1 MIIVKTKQELE
12 LLRRNLASNVG
23 FVPTMGA
30 LHDGHL
36 SLVAASKQQTGFTV
50 ASIFVNPTQFNDPK
64 DYDNYPIDTVADLE
78 KLKQAGCDLVFLPSR
93 EEIYR
98 DIEEDPTYIHDFGHL
113 ERVYEG
119 AYRPGHF
126 RGVGQVVHLLFEAV
140 RPTMAFFGE
149 KDFQQLQVIKTLVKK
164 LNLPIDI
171 KGLPT
176 IRETDGLAMSSRNRR
191 LSSEER
197 SESIML
203 FEALTFARENITHLS
218 PDSIKHEVQKRFE
231 HSSILR
237 LEYFD
242 IIDSEKFIPLTAIS
256 DTSLPHAIIA
266 AYAGKVRLI
275 DNLALH

>member
-36 SLVAASKQQTGFTV
+36 SLVAASKQQTAFTV
-50 ASIFVNPTQFNDPK
+50 TSIFVNPTQFNDPK

-218 PDSIKHEVQKRFE
+218 PDSIKYEVQKLFE
-231 HSSILR
+231 HSSVLR

>member
-36 SLVAASKQQTGFTV
+36 SLVAASKQQTAFTV
-50 ASIFVNPTQFNDPK
+50 TSIFVNPTQFNDPK